1 MTTSCSCRPR
11 SSRGEPERLRGAA
24 ESGPGT
30 GLTAST
36 RSPECPAPR
45 RQAGV
50 KRRPVARVDHP
61 GRGRGGIPAYSAVKS
76 CCPRVAS
83 AGSGPPAST
92 SVQTGARSRARS
104 GSSSRVL
111 PLGDS
116 TQPLAHPLPGSM
128 KSVFTPG
135 ARHACSPDK
144 SNFFRPCSTVRAA
157 EAMRSRLPLLPAR
170 EWRCPAPARRR
181 VSRDGCSRRR
191 VPSSARPGRRSA
203 RRTLVASDRQPVRGP
218 RASCTPGPSRDRS
231 RATRWPARGFTA
243 CEAFRVPYPDRSET
257 RYPTCGIG
265 ALS

>member
-76 CCPRVAS
+76 CCLRVAS
-83 AGSGPPAST
+83 PGSGPPLSA
-92 SVQTGARSRARS
+92 SVQTGARS

-116 TQPLAHPLPGSM
+116 RQPLAHRLPGSM
-128 KSVFTPG
+128 KNVVTPSTW
-135 ARHACSPDK
+135 HACSPDK

-181 VSRDGCSRRR
+181 VSRGGCSRRR

-203 RRTLVASDRQPVRGP
+203 RRTLVASDRQSVR
-218 RASCTPGPSRDRS
+218 
-231 RATRWPARGFTA
+231 
-243 CEAFRVPYPDRSET
+243 
-257 RYPTCGIG
+257 
-265 ALS
+265 